1 MLIIAALIVL
11 VLSKISHTEPPLIFD
26 KNCLL
31 INLLYAQTE
40 ENTTSCRI
48 IRIIRQ
54 YKSWKR
60 GVRAKRHTWGR
71 SQYAYHLQKI
81 SPFRLAVQRR
91 DERCNTRI
99 DPSGSR
105 YQKNRLAITGKRS
118 ENHNDLANYLVAEE
132 GSNLDDIYDLAV
144 TTDGKIFFACRPD
157 LPDDGKDVRNAI

>member
-1 MLIIAALIVL
+1 M
-11 VLSKISHTEPPLIFD
+11 SY
-26 KNCLL
+26 NQ
-31 INLLYAQTE
+31 NY
-40 ENTTSCRI
+40 TTI
-48 IRIIRQ
+48 QILG
-54 YKSWKR
+54 K
-60 GVRAKRHTWGR
+60 GGLRAKRHTWGR

-157 LPDDGKDVRNAI
+157 LPDDGKDVRNAIQAVVDAWLIFDNRDGGA

>member
-1 MLIIAALIVL
+1 M
-11 VLSKISHTEPPLIFD
+11 
-26 KNCLL
+26 
-31 INLLYAQTE
+31 
-40 ENTTSCRI
+40 
-48 IRIIRQ
+48 
-54 YKSWKR
+54 
-60 GVRAKRHTWGR
+60 
-71 SQYAYHLQKI
+71 QKI

-144 TTDGKIFFACRPD
+144 ATDGKIFFACRPD
-157 LPDDGKDVRNAI
+157 LPDDGKDVRNAIQAVVDAWLIFDNRDGGA

>member
-1 MLIIAALIVL
+1 M
-11 VLSKISHTEPPLIFD
+11 
-26 KNCLL
+26 
-31 INLLYAQTE
+31 
-40 ENTTSCRI
+40 
-48 IRIIRQ
+48 
-54 YKSWKR
+54 
-60 GVRAKRHTWGR
+60 
-71 SQYAYHLQKI
+71 QKI
-81 SPFRLAVQRR
+81 SPFRLAGQRR

-157 LPDDGKDVRNAI
+157 LPDDGKDVRNAIQAVVDAWLIFDKRDGGA

>member
-1 MLIIAALIVL
+1 ME
-11 VLSKISHTEPPLIFD
+11 KG
-26 KNCLL
+26 
-31 INLLYAQTE
+31 
-40 ENTTSCRI
+40 
-48 IRIIRQ
+48 
-54 YKSWKR
+54 

-71 SQYAYHLQKI
+71 SQYAYLCKKY
-81 SPFRLAVQRR
+81 PLFLLAVQRR

-99 DPSGSR
+99 DPNAVAG

-157 LPDDGKDVRNAI
+157 LPDDGKDVRNAIQAVVDAWLIFDKRDGGA